1 MNKPTEPH
9 STTCPGCAE
18 TVEAT
23 WMVCQFCGTRLKP
36 GNDLV
41 IRSFAWLAVLLAFA
55 LGQVAVSAYAPD
67 VAVAYGLLLGLPMV
81 YVFGKAVWFRIQG
94 TPLTWSQLRK
104 TAVRSAAWTFVLL
117 VVVPIVIGVT
127 LLIFAFAVCAGL
139 IMMR

>member
-1 MNKPTEPH
+1 MTKPTEPH
-9 STTCPGCAE
+9 SMTCPGCAE

-41 IRSFAWLAVLLAFA
+41 VRSFAWLAVLLAFA
-55 LGQVAVSAYAPD
+55 LGQVAVSLYGRDA
-67 VAVAYGLLLGLPMV
+67 AVAYGLLLGLPMV

-104 TAVRSAAWTFVLL
+104 TAVRSAALTFVLL
-117 VVVPIVIGVT
+117 VVGPIVIGVT

-139 IMMR
+139 IMMQ